1 MESDVKMRIWKN
13 LIEGYQ
19 DQNKVDV
26 VQVVGSKGSV
36 LYERMQTKKD
46 RRGIDQ
52 KGSRAANNIV

>member
-52 KGSRAANNIV
+52 KGSRTANIIV

>member
-52 KGSRAANNIV
+52 KGSRTANNIV